1 VEISR
6 LQRKEKYLKNAK
18 TTAKWQSSAIILICS
33 FSIFPF

>member
-18 TTAKWQSSAIILICS
+18 TTAKWQIISNYFNL
-33 FSIFPF
+33 